1 MVAAVGVP
9 MLAFIPARGEDALET
24 AGIVGPWEEVLVMVV
39 TLADVDAVY
48 APRLVFPLT
57 PNISRCCL
65 LLATAAAM
73 A

>member
-1 MVAAVGVP
+1 MVTAVRVP
-9 MLAFIPARGEDALET
+9 RPAFVPVRGEDSLEA

-39 TLADVDAVY
+39 AFSDINAVY

-65 LLATAAAM
+65 LLATAVATA
-73 A
+73 